1 MSTAILMKK
10 ELMLGGLTCA
20 HCAETIGEVVKNING
35 VQRSHMNFVSKKL
48 ILEID
53 SCYDEDEVIKE
64 VKKDFEEQLAISKE
78 VTYEEWCKRPLIK
91 KIVQFVLYIFA
102 VLF

>member
-1 MSTAILMKK
+1 MGSDQVWNY
-10 ELMLGGLTCA
+10 ELL
-20 HCAETIGEVVKNING
+20 NG
-35 VQRSHMNFVSKKL
+35 IDDAFFLNFESGDL
-48 ILEID
+48 ITGD
-53 SCYDEDEVIKE
+53 AVIKE

-78 VTYEEWCKRPLIK
+78 VTYDEWCKRPLIK

>member
-10 ELMLGGLTCA
+10 ELMLGVLTCA

-53 SCYDEDEVIKE
+53 NSKNEDEIIKE
-64 VKKDFEEQLAISKE
+64 VIQMKNSIEPGLDIQV
-78 VTYEEWCKRPLIK
+78 VT
-91 KIVQFVLYIFA
+91 
-102 VLF
+102 